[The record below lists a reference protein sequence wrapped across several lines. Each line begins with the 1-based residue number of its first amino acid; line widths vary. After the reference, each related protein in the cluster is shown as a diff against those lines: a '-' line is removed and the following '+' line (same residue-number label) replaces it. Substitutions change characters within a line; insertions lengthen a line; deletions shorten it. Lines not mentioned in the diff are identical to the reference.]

1 MENLENMVNS
11 MSLADLYSAQKILE
25 SKLIKENE
33 HMNAMWGRDYQE
45 YKKRETEY
53 HSSPYYQK
61 LVKVQERIEFIL
73 DRI

>member
-1 MENLENMVNS
+1 
-11 MSLADLYSAQKILE
+11 
-25 SKLIKENE
+25 
-33 HMNAMWGRDYQE
+33 MNAMWGRDYQE